1 VVRSATNVDRPTAA
15 VWCPTSKI
23 APRQSGPNSPASHS
37 FDARTLLGQSEGSA
51 ALTARKVSCLWRVIE
66 RDGRPFALTADAKP
80 DRIDVAIS
88 HGTVT
93 SVGVY

>member
-1 VVRSATNVDRPTAA
+1 
-15 VWCPTSKI
+15 
-23 APRQSGPNSPASHS
+23 
-37 FDARTLLGQSEGSA
+37 
-51 ALTARKVSCLWRVIE
+51 LWRVIE